1 MKLAQIETENVLGV
15 PDGAYSFM
23 RQGTSPADRITL
35 LVGSRGAGKTS
46 LLEAI
51 VFAKECVGGYGP
63 PQRPTSLLR
72 AGAQRGHLRA
82 RFLLDGDEQA
92 RAELE
97 SPDVEISVDLGGEG
111 ALPDIPRGARA
122 LFAHFSFD
130 ESKKKLEYFPDTR
143 SLESSGGPTS
153 IELEKRLRPTRLPLK
168 YAGLVPSLAA
178 LSTLDGARALEE
190 SGKRGLLLSDDAPDS
205 LGLYR
210 RALARLAPEV
220 HLKGVV
226 PRDATPQLA
235 FAIKGGGV
243 VSVDGLSGAQ
253 KQALLFAGTIVR
265 LGLAQ
270 SLIFLIDMPELFVHA
285 ADHEAFYRGLLA
297 IAPGA
302 QFIIAT
308 GSSAVAQCVGR
319 DQTIALGSPR

>member
-1 MKLAQIETENVLGV
+1 MKLAQIEAENVLGV
-15 PDGAYSFM
+15 PDGGYTFVRPGA
-23 RQGTSPADRITL
+23 PASDRITL
-35 LVGSRGAGKTS
+35 VVGPRGAGKTS

-51 VFAKECVGGYGP
+51 VFAKEHIGGYGP

-72 AGAQRGHLRA
+72 AGATRGQLRA
-82 RFLLDGDEQA
+82 RFLLDTEEQA
-92 RAELE
+92 RADLA
-97 SPDVEISVDLGGEG
+97 SPEVEISVELRSD
-111 ALPDIPRGARA
+111 APLPDVAKGARA

-130 ESKKKLEYFPDTR
+130 KSHSKLEYFPDTR
-143 SLESSGGPTS
+143 SLEMSGAPTS
-153 IELEKRLRPTRLPLK
+153 VELEKRLRPTRLPQK
-168 YAGLVPSLAA
+168 YEGLVPSLCA
-178 LSTLDGARALEE
+178 LSSLDGARALEE
-190 SGKRGLLLSDDAPDS
+190 SATRGLLLGDDAPDS
-205 LGLYR
+205 LGPYR

-226 PRDATPQLA
+226 PGDGGPRLA
-235 FAIKGGGV
+235 FAVKGRGV
-243 VSVDGLSGAQ
+243 LPVAGLSGAQ

-270 SLIFLIDMPELFVHA
+270 SLILIDLPELFLHG

-308 GSSAVAQCVGR
+308 GSSALVQCVGR
-319 DQTIALGSPR
+319 DQTIALTSPR